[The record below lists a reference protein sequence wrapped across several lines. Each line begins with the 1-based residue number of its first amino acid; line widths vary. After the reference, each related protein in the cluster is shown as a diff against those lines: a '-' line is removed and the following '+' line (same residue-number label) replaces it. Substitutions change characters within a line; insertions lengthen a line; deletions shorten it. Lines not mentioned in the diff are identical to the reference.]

1 MAEQPRRSRRLQG
14 KQPER
19 DAIDSLCVICLLSIS
34 IKFFNCM
41 ITKCCNRPI
50 HRPCWNE
57 ALKYK
62 SRCPRCRTR
71 QGVQYPDNVNP
82 RRLPG
87 NWERVG
93 YAREISTSKNNFSFC
108 FIFSNHDYCCE
119 WNLKYYVFF
128 FKSPAFPTELER
140 LPERLFISLIEDFI
154 DVEQTTAFN
163 TFQYRLAFDSV
174 VNCVFLC
181 LLRPITV
188 QITELK
194 SLPLFIKKIGSC
206 RHAYQQQHLL

>member
-34 IKFFNCM
+34 IKLFNCM

-93 YAREISTSKNNFSFC
+93 YAREISTSKNNFLFC
-108 FIFSNHDYCCE
+108 FIFSITIIVVNETLNTTFSFLSLQH
-119 WNLKYYVFF
+119 F
-128 FKSPAFPTELER
+128 LER
-140 LPERLFISLIEDFI
+140 TWKITWKTLHIFNRGLHWR
-154 DVEQTTAFN
+154 TTN
-163 TFQYRLAFDSV
+163 
-174 VNCVFLC
+174 NC
-181 LLRPITV
+181 I
-188 QITELK
+188 
-194 SLPLFIKKIGSC
+194 
-206 RHAYQQQHLL
+206 